1 MRSVA
6 GYTICCINSKTD
18 SYVFD
23 MCGDF
28 ACVKSYN
35 FYVYVAN
42 IQCNLY
48 IHCNEMIIKCS

>member
-28 ACVKSYN
+28 ACIKSYN
-35 FYVYVAN
+35 FYAYVAN

-48 IHCNEMIIKCS
+48 IYTYIVMK